1 MIVMNEFLFLFI
13 IFVASSIAYEIIL
26 FFEICD
32 CDKNTLNKQLR
43 CNKITIILNLI
54 LLIPFLNTLIFM
66 LALVFNFILII
77 PKPFCLL
84 LFGHSY
90 NMRVYYYLKTFT
102 ILFGSPKLDWG
113 YDSYKRHNKWS

>member
-1 MIVMNEFLFLFI
+1 MIVMSELLFLFI
-13 IFVASSIAYEIIL
+13 IFVASSIVYEVIL
-26 FFEICD
+26 VSDICKLS
-32 CDKNTLNKQLR
+32 KNILNNQLR

-84 LFGHSY
+84 LSGRSY
-90 NMRVYYYLKTFT
+90 NMRAYYYLKTFT
-102 ILFGSPKLDWG
+102 ILFGSPDLDWG
-113 YDSYKRHNKWS
+113 YDSYKKRNKWS

>member
-1 MIVMNEFLFLFI
+1 MIVMSEFLFLFI

-26 FFEICD
+26 FHEICE
-32 CDKNTLNKQLR
+32 CDKDKLNNQLR
-43 CNKITIILNLI
+43 CNKITTILNI
-54 LLIPFLNTLIFM
+54 VLLIPFFNTLILI

-102 ILFGSPKLDWG
+102 ILFGSPNLDWG

>member
-1 MIVMNEFLFLFI
+1 MIMNSLII
-13 IFVASSIAYEIIL
+13 IFVASSVAYEISL

-32 CDKNTLNKQLR
+32 CDKNILINQLK
-43 CNKITIILNLI
+43 CNKITTILNI
-54 LLIPFLNTLIFM
+54 MLLIPFFNTLILI

-90 NMRVYYYLKTFT
+90 NMRAYYYLKTFT
-102 ILFGSPKLDWG
+102 ILFGSPKPDWG
-113 YDSYKRHNKWS
+113 YNLYKKNNKWS